1 MGMIHIEGDILI
13 NRPVETVF
21 DFVADESN
29 EPRYNPQML
38 SAQKVSNG
46 PIGLG
51 TRFRAQTASQGRP
64 IEMII
69 EMTVYDRPRRL
80 ASSTQMAEMDI
91 RGTLTFEPSGD
102 GTRMH
107 WSWDVKPRGV
117 LKLLGPLVG
126 FMGCRQERRIWTGL
140 KHYLEAQ
147 Q

>member
-1 MGMIHIEGDILI
+1 MIHIEGDIVI

-38 SAQKVSNG
+38 SAEKVSNG

-51 TRFRAQTASQGRP
+51 TRFRAQTASRGRP

-91 RGTLTFEPSGD
+91 LGTLTFEPSGD
-102 GTRMH
+102 GTRME

-117 LKLLGPLVG
+117 FKLAAPLVG
-126 FMGCRQERRIWTGL
+126 FMGRRQERRIWTGL
-140 KHYLEAQ
+140 KHYRYLA
-147 Q
+147 